1 MGWGTMVHLAQVLAQ
16 VWAEPV
22 AEARASVQAQ
32 PSAAVDETGWRE
44 RRPRAWL
51 WGRITAGGAV
61 LVIRLSRRGQVTR
74 ALLGER
80 CWGWLV
86 TDRWRAYHWYP
97 TWRRQP
103 CWVHLLRDIAAMME
117 RGGPSQ
123 ALGEALRVQVHQMF
137 HWWHG
142 VRDGTLAHASFASHM
157 RPIRRTVERLLEAGQ
172 RCGVPKMEGTC
183 RDILKRRQAW
193 WTFVR
198 HAGVEPTNNAVERAM
213 RPGVRWR
220 KGSFGTHSPE
230 GCRFVEAMMT
240 VVATLTQQ
248 HSHVL
253 DYVTATCE
261 AALQGNPAPSLLP
274 TLDHLHDLMRP
285 AA

>member
-1 MGWGTMVHLAQVLAQ
+1 
-16 VWAEPV
+16 
-22 AEARASVQAQ
+22 
-32 PSAAVDETGWRE
+32 
-44 RRPRAWL
+44 
-51 WGRITAGGAV
+51 
-61 LVIRLSRRGQVTR
+61 
-74 ALLGER
+74 
-80 CWGWLV
+80 
-86 TDRWRAYHWYP
+86 
-97 TWRRQP
+97 
-103 CWVHLLRDIAAMME
+103 MME

-137 HWWHG
+137 HWWHR

-183 RDILKRRQAW
+183 RDILKRRQDW

-213 RPGVRWR
+213 RPGVLWR

-248 HSHVL
+248 HRHVL

-274 TLDHLHDLMRP
+274 PLITSMTSCVPPPNSVAEVNGYHDCSLTPLILPLVSALGPP
-285 AA
+285 AAVSGSRWPILSGNPLNQQRTYISSGARQLNRL